1 MQKQMK
7 EACFIIFYNAGYYP
21 ASYNIIVRYRHY
33 GRRESNILS
42 LFMQRKINSFKLKQ
56 IPDKVH
62 LTPS

>member
-7 EACFIIFYNAGYYP
+7 EARFIIFYNAGHHP
-21 ASYNIIVRYRHY
+21 ASYNIIVKYRNY
-33 GRRESNILS
+33 GKRESNILS

-56 IPDKVH
+56 IPARVH

>member
-7 EACFIIFYNAGYYP
+7 EACFIIFYNAGHHP
-21 ASYNIIVRYRHY
+21 ASYNIIVIYRHH
-33 GRRESNILS
+33 GRRKSNILS